1 MKRSLMTIALACVL
15 SSPALAGE
23 IPSGGI
29 APPPPPSN
37 GVITSATSPSDMLS
51 VPGEV
56 PTGGF
61 AQEVSDTALSALLS
75 VLGLVAA

>member
-1 MKRSLMTIALACVL
+1 MKRSLMTIGLACVL
-15 SSPALAGE
+15 SSSALAGE

-37 GVITSATSPSDMLS
+37 GVTTSATSP
-51 VPGEV
+51 GEI
-56 PTGGF
+56 PSGGF